1 MFLQCFNHDHVGNTN
16 TLTMKNLH
24 GELYLFRE
32 IDAFRLLITNQIFL
46 IWKKIKNLRCFNHE
60 KKNYIS
66 ADDIF
71 LLLALKDTRL
81 VGESPMWNITTNTH
95 IIASE
100 LLLYIT
106 SQETCKKQTWSKYK
120 PTRKTKAK
128 QPGMRMSTRMNF
140 LGSSHYYINHL

>member
-71 LLLALKDTRL
+71 LLLALKDSRL

-95 IIASE
+95 IASAL
-100 LLLYIT
+100 LLLYNIT
-106 SQETCKKQTWSKYK
+106 GDVRVKINTTQIFAHSENKSKTTRVTICK
-120 PTRKTKAK
+120 
-128 QPGMRMSTRMNF
+128 MSTRMYI
-140 LGSSHYYINHL
+140 LGSIL